1 MPNQKSEC
9 LTVSVETAAK
19 WLGISRGLAY
29 SMVHQKK
36 IPALR
41 FNRCIRIPKFAL
53 EKLLSGGERDI
64 DEESPGGQG
73 TGLAQR

>member
-1 MPNQKSEC
+1 MRSGGGELVPNQKNEC

-53 EKLLSGGERDI
+53 EKLLAEAGNKTGGI
-64 DEESPGGQG
+64 PS
-73 TGLAQR
+73 